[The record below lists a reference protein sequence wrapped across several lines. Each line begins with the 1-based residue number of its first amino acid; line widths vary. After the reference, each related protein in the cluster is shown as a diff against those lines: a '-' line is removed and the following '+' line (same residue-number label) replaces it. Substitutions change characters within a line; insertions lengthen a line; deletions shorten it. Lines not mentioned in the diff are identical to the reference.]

1 MKKLDWYI
9 LKKFLST
16 FFFCIFLF
24 TLIAVVIDISE
35 KTDDF
40 VKSGL
45 TTTQII
51 THYYFGFVPHIM
63 ALLFPLFVFIAVIFF
78 TSKMAGRSEIIAILA
93 SGISYRRMLLPYWVG
108 GLLLSLTLWFANH
121 MLIPRAQE
129 IRTDFESR
137 YVNGNSSYNPLL
149 RTTNNI
155 YFRVD
160 TFTYAGIH
168 YYDTASRSG
177 GPFFMHRVVNNQ
189 LVYNLRAENMRW
201 DTAKKKWTLQTV
213 VERNLQPDGEKVV
226 FEISKDMNFNFKPFD
241 LARDE
246 YAKNKLTTPEL
257 NQFIRLEELRGSEQI
272 NALKNERYKRDASA
286 AAVMVLT
293 LIGVAVASR
302 KVRGGSGMHLAI
314 GFLTAAMFILTDRFS
329 TIFSTKGNLSP
340 LLSAWI
346 PTFLFI
352 IVAYLFYRKAPK

>member
-9 LKKFLST
+9 LKKFLIT
-16 FFFCIFLF
+16 FFFCILLF
-24 TLIAVVIDISE
+24 TIIAVVIDISE

-45 TTTQII
+45 TTRKII
-51 THYYFGFVPHIM
+51 TNYYFGFVPHIM

-93 SGISYRRMLLPYWVG
+93 SGISYRRMLVPYWIG
-108 GLLLSLTLWFANH
+108 GILLALMLWFANH

-129 IRTDFESR
+129 LRTDFEAR
-137 YVNGNSSYNPLL
+137 YVNGNSSYNPLM
-149 RTTNNI
+149 RTTSNI

-168 YYDTASRSG
+168 YYDTGSKSG
-177 GPFFMHRVVNNQ
+177 GPFFMHKIIKNQ
-189 LVYNLRAENMRW
+189 LVYNLRAETIRW
-201 DTAKKKWTLQTV
+201 DTAKKKWSLQTV
-213 VERNLQPDGEKVV
+213 IERKIHPLKEEVSS
-226 FEISKDMNFNFKPFD
+226 ETTRDMNFNFKPFD
-241 LARDE
+241 LSRDE

-257 NQFIRLEELRGSEQI
+257 NQFIKLEELRGSEQI
-272 NALKNERYKRDASA
+272 NELKIERYKRDASA
-286 AAVMVLT
+286 ASVMILT

-329 TIFSTKGNLSP
+329 TIFSTKGNLPP
-340 LLSAWI
+340 LLAAWI
-346 PTFLFI
+346 PAFI
-352 IVAYLFYRKAPK
+352 FIVVAYFFYRRAPK